1 MAFDRL
7 HHLSPAFGAVEDDGA
22 VKFEGELQLSL
33 EDFAHAR
40 RNRLRAQPVETDLA
54 NAGEKVWEVWE
65 VNTFQTF
72 LFRFPRVYADEVASD
87 EQLANRRVVA
97 GYMAMCVS
105 HCPPIISFAEGDV
118 RQCRRKWY
126 NIRPMKTKPLFL
138 VLSAPSGCG
147 KSTLIDMILQE
158 YCDIVYSISCT
169 TRAPRGE
176 EEDGLDY
183 HFKTKER
190 FEELI
195 GEGAF
200 IEYAKVHGNYYGTLK
215 QPIEE
220 VLAEGNSMIL
230 DIDVQGA
237 AKVRDYVRKL
247 PNTDPLKIGY
257 VDIFINPPSMEE
269 LRARL
274 EGRGTDSPEVIE
286 KRLLN
291 AEGEMARAGE
301 YMYRVTND
309 DLGMCYK
316 RLCDLID
323 ALSGRM

>member
-1 MAFDRL
+1 
-7 HHLSPAFGAVEDDGA
+7 
-22 VKFEGELQLSL
+22 
-33 EDFAHAR
+33 
-40 RNRLRAQPVETDLA
+40 
-54 NAGEKVWEVWE
+54 
-65 VNTFQTF
+65 
-72 LFRFPRVYADEVASD
+72 
-87 EQLANRRVVA
+87 
-97 GYMAMCVS
+97 
-105 HCPPIISFAEGDV
+105 
-118 RQCRRKWY
+118 
-126 NIRPMKTKPLFL
+126 MKTKPLFL

-147 KSTLIDMILQE
+147 KSTLIDMLLQE
-158 YCDIVYSISCT
+158 YPDFVYSISCT

-190 FEELI
+190 FEALI
-195 GEGAF
+195 AEGAS
-200 IEYAKVHGNYYGTLK
+200 IEYAKVHDNYYGTLK
-215 QPIEE
+215 APIEE

-237 AKVRDYVRKL
+237 AKVRDYVRAL
-247 PNTDPLKIGY
+247 PNIDPMKIGY

-274 EGRGTDSPEVIE
+274 EGRGTDSPATIE
-286 KRLLN
+286 KRLAN

-301 YMYRVTND
+301 YMFQVTND
-309 DLGMCYK
+309 DLGHCYK

>member
-1 MAFDRL
+1 
-7 HHLSPAFGAVEDDGA
+7 
-22 VKFEGELQLSL
+22 
-33 EDFAHAR
+33 
-40 RNRLRAQPVETDLA
+40 
-54 NAGEKVWEVWE
+54 
-65 VNTFQTF
+65 
-72 LFRFPRVYADEVASD
+72 
-87 EQLANRRVVA
+87 
-97 GYMAMCVS
+97 
-105 HCPPIISFAEGDV
+105 
-118 RQCRRKWY
+118 
-126 NIRPMKTKPLFL
+126 MKTKPLFL
-138 VLSAPSGCG
+138 VMSAPSGCG
-147 KSTLIDMILQE
+147 KSTLIDMLLQE
-158 YCDIVYSISCT
+158 YPDFVYSISCT

-195 GEGAF
+195 REDAF
-200 IEYAKVHGNYYGTLK
+200 IEYAKVHDHYYGTLK
-215 QPIEE
+215 APIEE

-274 EGRGTDSPEVIE
+274 EGRGTDSAEVIE
-286 KRLLN
+286 RRLAN
-291 AEGEMARAGE
+291 AKGEMARASE
-301 YMYRVTND
+301 YMYQVTND

>member
-1 MAFDRL
+1 
-7 HHLSPAFGAVEDDGA
+7 
-22 VKFEGELQLSL
+22 
-33 EDFAHAR
+33 
-40 RNRLRAQPVETDLA
+40 
-54 NAGEKVWEVWE
+54 
-65 VNTFQTF
+65 
-72 LFRFPRVYADEVASD
+72 
-87 EQLANRRVVA
+87 
-97 GYMAMCVS
+97 
-105 HCPPIISFAEGDV
+105 
-118 RQCRRKWY
+118 
-126 NIRPMKTKPLFL
+126 MKTKPLFI

-147 KSTLIDMILQE
+147 KSTLIDMLLQE

-176 EEDGLDY
+176 EEDGIDY
-183 HFKTKER
+183 HFLAKGR

-195 GEGAF
+195 RENAF
-200 IEYAKVHGNYYGTLK
+200 VEYAKVHDNYYGTLK
-215 QPIEE
+215 APIQE

-237 AKVRDYVRKL
+237 AKVRDYVRSL

-269 LRARL
+269 LRSRL
-274 EGRGTDSPEVIE
+274 EGRGTDAPDVIE
-286 KRLLN
+286 RRMAN
-291 AEGEMARAGE
+291 AAGEMARAGE
-301 YMYRVTND
+301 YMFQVTND